1 MQVQISGQQIAITPA
16 LRSHVQSK
24 IDRLA
29 RHFDNL
35 TDLTVVLSVE
45 KLEQRADGTLLGAG
59 CNLHAQGSDLDMY
72 ASIDIMFDKL
82 VGQLR
87 RHKEKLTDHR
97 AREGRALHYG

>member
-1 MQVQISGQQIAITPA
+1 MQVQISGKQIEITPA
-16 LRSHVQSK
+16 LRNHVQSK
-24 IDRLA
+24 LDRLA

-45 KLEQRADGTLLGAG
+45 KLEQRAEGTLLGAG
-59 CNLHAQGSDLDMY
+59 CNLHAEASDLDMY
-72 ASIDIMFDKL
+72 TSIDLMFDKL
-82 VGQLR
+82 IAQLR